1 MGVKAKK
8 NRSFFLPNFLF
19 INFLFFSRATP
30 GLSATYLFKKFFS
43 YIYMLAIAI
52 QTAGPN
58 GLKFLEK
65 PVSTSGVAKAK
76 KDFIKKSI
84 LFFQKSIFFVLHS
97 I

>member
-1 MGVKAKK
+1 
-8 NRSFFLPNFLF
+8 
-19 INFLFFSRATP
+19 
-30 GLSATYLFKKFFS
+30 
-43 YIYMLAIAI
+43 MLAIAS

-84 LFFQKSIFFVLHS
+84 LFFQKSIFFCFTFDLKKFHEQRQALQLV
-97 I
+97 IIIMK

>member
-1 MGVKAKK
+1 
-8 NRSFFLPNFLF
+8 
-19 INFLFFSRATP
+19 
-30 GLSATYLFKKFFS
+30 
-43 YIYMLAIAI
+43 MLAIAS

>member
-1 MGVKAKK
+1 M
-8 NRSFFLPNFLF
+8 
-19 INFLFFSRATP
+19 
-30 GLSATYLFKKFFS
+30 LS
-43 YIYMLAIAI
+43 IAS

-84 LFFQKSIFFVLHS
+84 LFFQKSIFVFYIRSKKISRAKPSTSASYYYYEVKWACLMLLDYLKS
-97 I
+97 